1 MKVGSLYII
10 RGGSA
15 VGRFVSDGT
24 FEMLKQEDNGN
35 LVSTGF
41 YKPSDTTPIL
51 WPMLPK
57 TRRQYMKGDEVVFI
71 SNGVYTIFVSAGF
84 IFLELNPEQQCII
97 ESRTGWLE
105 VKFAVPLQCIRT
117 AKYAECNANC
127 KAATIC
133 WLLIS
138 KRLRFPRDM
147 RRFIGEMIWESRDA
161 REWETRYE
169 IRRSKKAK

>member
-10 RGGSA
+10 HAGAA
-15 VGRFVSDGT
+15 VGRFVADDM
-24 FEMLKQEDNGN
+24 FEMLKLEDNGSI
-35 LVSTGF
+35 VSTGCF
-41 YKPSDTTPIL
+41 RPCVTTPIL
-51 WPMLPK
+51 WPILPK
-57 TRRQYMKGDEVVFI
+57 TRRQYMKGDEVVFM

-84 IFLELNPEQQCII
+84 IFLELGPEQQCII
-97 ESRTGWLE
+97 ECQTGWLTH
-105 VKFAVPLQCIRT
+105 KFAVPLHCIRT
-117 AKYAECNANC
+117 AKYVECDANC
-127 KAATIC
+127 KVATIC